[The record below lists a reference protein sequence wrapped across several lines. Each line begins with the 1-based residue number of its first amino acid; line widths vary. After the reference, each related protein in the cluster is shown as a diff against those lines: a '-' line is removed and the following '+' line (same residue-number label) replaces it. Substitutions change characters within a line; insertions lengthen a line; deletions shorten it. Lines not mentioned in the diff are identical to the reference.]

1 MFTTFSQNAILA
13 KIKAMYGKRI
23 TPSQYGE
30 MLHKTSLSELAAYLK
45 NSTHYQDAMDTVNP
59 AALHRG
65 QLEATVRKDLF
76 YSLLRLV
83 RYLPCLLYTSCP
95 PGTSSPPPSAVVRAA
110 RR

>member
-45 NSTHYQDAMDTVNP
+45 NSTRYQDAMDTVNP

-65 QLEATVRKDLF
+65 QLEATVKKELF
-76 YSLLRLV
+76 YSLFRLHQPAG
-83 RYLPCLLYTSCP
+83 RRGRDPLCPRGARLPAGLPLL
-95 PGTSSPPPSAVVRAA
+95 
-110 RR
+110 